1 MKRVS
6 SISAHSNHS
15 PLHAYVC
22 LHEYLATLGRLFFF
36 FFLILYHVVPL
47 PPPAEDL
54 VLARRSAVGELG
66 EFAALSHF
74 RLHLSVMLTA
84 EDLFSQLLAPA
95 TCCHASSMDSP
106 SRAVIQD
113 QLIPL

>member
-1 MKRVS
+1 MLMFVCM
-6 SISAHSNHS
+6 SIWLRWADS
-15 PLHAYVC
+15 V
-22 LHEYLATLGRLFFF
+22 
-36 FFLILYHVVPL
+36 FLILYHVVPL

-54 VLARRSAVGELG
+54 VFARRSAVGELG

-113 QLIPL
+113 QLFPL